1 MGLSHYYPCSV
12 SHTSDLQTQ
21 TDRTVNTSIFCSIQ
35 FYILKQKYMK
45 TYFIPCRSLIPFLK
59 TSVVLLLFFYE
70 HKMLVCSSWP
80 FRWGIPVRRRV
91 MMSAVE
97 EVWLSLLLYS
107 RTVVCQLSAVYGT
120 WGTWTVARAP
130 TDEFTSEPSVNTSA
144 CTWVSPEPMWGYHK

>member
-1 MGLSHYYPCSV
+1 MSLSHYYPCSV

-45 TYFIPCRSLIPFLK
+45 TFNSLPLFNSFFK
-59 TSVVLLLFFYE
+59 KKCSVVVFFNE